1 MLLGVI
7 IKNSTGM
14 YADELAEKHLFTPLG
29 ISDYS
34 WRKSLGGS
42 VITAWGLSLKP
53 RDMAK
58 IGYLFLK
65 NGRRDI
71 MRQFVFWTGVYN
83 ILLGQC
89 IRNLAHDLIGY
100 QIGHMRIHAYRR
112 LALLLFGFFHVCLLI
127 SCEKPPPYKAIP
139 ATVTKASGE
148 TELAE
153 VLNSIRLEERLPG
166 LAAAVIVDGKLF
178 SAAAVG
184 VREIG
189 TKNWLTVNDKFLIGS
204 CAKAFTATTA
214 AILVEEGR
222 LDWQTTIGDAFPDM
236 EMLPEYENIT
246 LVQLLSHRA
255 GLPKNLKEGKASWL
269 IDYGF
274 DEKRGSSPENLRL
287 QYVEKTLQSQLIE
300 PPGKVWHYSNSG
312 YILAGSILEK
322 VTGQTYESLREE
334 KIFQPL
340 GITTA
345 GYGIPADTEP
355 MTQPWGHVWDLS
367 SSFIV
372 YKSEYPNF
380 MAPTGC
386 LNLSIEDWAKFIL
399 LHLGTYPK
407 GNHILLKENTLKKLH
422 TPPDGPVSD
431 NYALG
436 WFTKINEE
444 GQLIIFHGGRG
455 LCFNALVTADLNS
468 KNALLLVTNTEVG
481 HIHPQ
486 RQIIKMRN
494 KLKEYYSD
502 RFKLP

>member
-1 MLLGVI
+1 M
-7 IKNSTGM
+7 S
-14 YADELAEKHLFTPLG
+14 
-29 ISDYS
+29 
-34 WRKSLGGS
+34 
-42 VITAWGLSLKP
+42 
-53 RDMAK
+53 
-58 IGYLFLK
+58 
-65 NGRRDI
+65 
-71 MRQFVFWTGVYN
+71 
-83 ILLGQC
+83 
-89 IRNLAHDLIGY
+89 
-100 QIGHMRIHAYRR
+100 IHEYRR
-112 LALLLFGFFHVCLLI
+112 LALILFGLFHIWLSIACQ
-127 SCEKPPPYKAIP
+127 KPPPYEAIP
-139 ATVTKASGE
+139 APVNKDAGD

-166 LAAAVIVDGKLF
+166 LAAAIIVDGKIF
-178 SAAAVG
+178 STAAVG

-222 LDWQTTIGDAFPDM
+222 LGWQTTIRDAFPDM
-236 EMLPEYENIT
+236 DMLPEYENIT

-255 GLPKNLKEGKASWL
+255 GLPKNLKEGKISWL

-274 DEKRGSSPENLRL
+274 DEKRGSSPENLRM

-300 PPGKVWHYSNSG
+300 SPGKVWHYSNSG
-312 YILAGSILEK
+312 YIIAGTILD
-322 VTGQTYESLREE
+322 VVSGQGYESLRAE

-345 GYGIPADTEP
+345 GYGIPAVTEP
-355 MTQPWGHVWDLS
+355 MIQPWGHVWDLS

-380 MAPTGC
+380 MAPTGY

-399 LHLGTYPK
+399 LHLGTYSK
-407 GNHILLKENTLKKLH
+407 GNHMLLKENTLKKLH

-444 GQLIIFHGGRG
+444 GHLLIFHGGRG
-455 LCFNALVTADLNS
+455 LCFNALVAADLNT

-486 RQIIKMRN
+486 NQILKMHK
-494 KLKEYYSD
+494 KLKAYYSD
-502 RFKLP
+502 SLELPYLN